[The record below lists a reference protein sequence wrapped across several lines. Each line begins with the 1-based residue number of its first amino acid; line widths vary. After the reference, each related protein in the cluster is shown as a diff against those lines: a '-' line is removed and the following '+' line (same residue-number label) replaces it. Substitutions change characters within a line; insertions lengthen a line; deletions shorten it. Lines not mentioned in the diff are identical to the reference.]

1 MTQQSAYGM
10 RPSSGAYSR
19 VGKIDMTR
27 FHAPKWHVNRNL
39 NSNLHVVLTWLHL
52 ALAIVCVVFSAWFV
66 ALALGRECDGE
77 TCKQL
82 AYITTTFFS
91 TSHVGSSVGWPV
103 ATQRASIGE
112 AVQYP
117 LDRDAFSFS
126 HYYECMFDAQVGD
139 SVCKDRS
146 SVGDYTAC
154 LRNSTQATAALTAC
168 DTLSASF
175 SQPWPT
181 AEEYLRCIYRFP
193 VMRNTVS
200 VRASQNVFRSC
211 LSRSLWPFFE
221 VQQSID
227 SPLFL
232 GSYNWLIMLAV
243 GFLCM
248 TSFAVYTASPW
259 EQVKVR
265 FGEPDWHMR
274 LGWMWVGISFV
285 WILAF
290 FITFVIV
297 AARHGTEFEKNGGVP
312 TTNSTSYVTLVTL
325 GVCLFYFLGELLEST
340 QKQEYVV
347 KKYNKAYTRF
357 FRKEKTNKEVTDIYP
372 HGHVVRQTVSNVK
385 RDSMLGAIMP
395 RPTVAVYDISEED
408 VAKYYTPPLL
418 AVWADGY
425 LADPLIFLGMAGA
438 TGHLRTDQAWNLF
451 FGVLFFRLINMQ
463 ICRYMYQC
471 FMNNLAFSGES
482 KVNDIY
488 YDVRL
493 FPKKPNV
500 DYSAR
505 PEVPRAPE
513 GDEQE
518 GMESSLR
525 KDFREHYTPVGEDE
539 SGDSPDGSPEDPLL
553 RKSEKADAPPD
564 VPRVAHLKIQVMAL
578 SAQIAAIFLLSAICF
593 VVFSPDTPLS
603 DVPTF
608 VAFVILGLIVP
619 EALRTLTHIACQI
632 WHPAHNKVTWELLN
646 MHMFLWIWDLGVR
659 LIFLA
664 AVILNLAS
672 PEGSRRFLV
681 EKSSELLD
689 VYLPLLSPP

>member
-1 MTQQSAYGM
+1 MTHQSAYGM
-10 RPSSGAYSR
+10 RPSSTGGAYSR

-27 FHAPKWHVNRNL
+27 FHAPQWHQNRNL

-52 ALAIVCVVFSAWFV
+52 ALALVSVVFSVWFV
-66 ALALGRECDGE
+66 ALSLGKECDGD

-103 ATQRASIGE
+103 ATQRPSIGE
-112 AVQYP
+112 TVQYP
-117 LDRDAFSFS
+117 LDKDAFSFS
-126 HYYECMFDAQVGD
+126 HYYECMFDAQVADG
-139 SVCKDRS
+139 VCRDRS
-146 SVGDYTAC
+146 SAGDYTAC
-154 LRNSTQATAALTAC
+154 LRNNSETTAALTAC
-168 DTLSASF
+168 DTLSGSF

-200 VRASQNVFRSC
+200 VRASQNVFRTC

-265 FGEPDWHMR
+265 YGEPDWHMR
-274 LGWMWVGISFV
+274 LGWMWILISFT
-285 WILAF
+285 WITAF
-290 FITFVIV
+290 FLTFIIV
-297 AARHGTEFEKNGGVP
+297 AARHGTTFEDNGGVP

-325 GVCLFYFLGELLEST
+325 GVCFFYFLGELVDAT
-340 QKQEYVV
+340 QQHEYVV
-347 KKYNKAYTRF
+347 KKFNKAYKRF
-357 FRKEKTNKEVTDIYP
+357 YRKEKTNKEVTDMYP
-372 HGHVVRQTVSNVK
+372 HGHVVRQAVSNLK
-385 RDSMLGAIMP
+385 RDPMLGAIMP
-395 RPTVAVYDISEED
+395 RPTLAVYDIAEED

-471 FMNNLAFSGES
+471 FMNNLAFSAES
-482 KVNDIY
+482 KVNEIY
-488 YDVRL
+488 HDVRL
-493 FPKKPNV
+493 FPRKANAPTP
-500 DYSAR
+500 
-505 PEVPRAPE
+505 PELPAPE
-513 GDEQE
+513 DEQQ
-518 GMESSLR
+518 ESR
-525 KDFREHYTPVGEDE
+525 KDFREEYTPEGEDG
-539 SGDSPDGSPEDPLL
+539 SGGSPEDSPEVPLL
-553 RKSEKADAPPD
+553 KKDETPPPD
-564 VPRVAHLKIQVMAL
+564 LPKVAHLKIQVMAL

-603 DVPTF
+603 DVPLF
-608 VAFVILGLIVP
+608 VAFVVLGLVVP
-619 EALRTLTHIACQI
+619 EGLRAVTHIACQI

-646 MHMFLWIWDLGVR
+646 MHMFIWIWDLGVR
-659 LIFLA
+659 LVFLS